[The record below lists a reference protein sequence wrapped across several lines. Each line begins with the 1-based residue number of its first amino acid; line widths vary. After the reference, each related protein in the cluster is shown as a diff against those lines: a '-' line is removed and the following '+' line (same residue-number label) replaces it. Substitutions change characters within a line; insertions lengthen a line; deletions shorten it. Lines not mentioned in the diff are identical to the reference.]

1 MPTIHPPR
9 EGMEL
14 ADPLPDTVVDPY
26 KYASEDLRMK
36 VMEIFPNTLGVGLLS
51 HGVLSIL
58 FCTNAEVD
66 EALAGPRPETIGGML
81 CHFDVL
87 EIERSYFD
95 SLEFKRLQKWLNHS
109 V

>member
-1 MPTIHPPR
+1 MPTNNPPR

-14 ADPLPDTVVDPY
+14 VDPLPDTVVDPY

-36 VMEIFPNTLGVGLLS
+36 VMEIFPSALGVGLLS

-87 EIERSYFD
+87 EIERSYCD
-95 SLEFKRLQKWLNHS
+95 SLEFRRLQKWLNHS